1 MSNAVVRYNNGFNT
15 VPLRKFSPVE
25 MDLFWSICSKMKR
38 KGTDELT
45 FDFESFKSIANYD
58 RREKESFYFALKS
71 TWEKMK
77 SLSYKFEDSTY
88 FEDLVLFQRFV
99 IDKENEKVILQASNR
114 FEFILNN
121 ISKNFTRFELE
132 TMTKLSSTYTKEL
145 YRQLMAHK
153 DLSDGTGAWYVKVDD
168 FRKVLSIPDSYRM
181 SDIDRQ
187 IFNTAKKEFTFVQE
201 NGRPLF
207 EYFRVEKVKA
217 KKGNRISSF
226 KIYFKEHRLNISMHN
241 WLNEDE

>member
-1 MSNAVVRYNNGFNT
+1 MSNDVVRYNNGFNT

-99 IDKENEKVILQASNR
+99 IDKENEIVILQASNR

-187 IFNTAKKEFTFVQE
+187 ILNTAKKEFTLIQE

>member
-1 MSNAVVRYNNGFNT
+1 MSNDVVRYNNGFNT

-187 IFNTAKKEFTFVQE
+187 ILNTAKKEFTLIQE

>member
-99 IDKENEKVILQASNR
+99 IDKENERVILQASNR

-187 IFNTAKKEFTFVQE
+187 IFNTAKKEFTLVQE

>member
-1 MSNAVVRYNNGFNT
+1 
-15 VPLRKFSPVE
+15 
-25 MDLFWSICSKMKR
+25 MKR

-187 IFNTAKKEFTFVQE
+187 ILNTAKKEFTLIQE

>member
-187 IFNTAKKEFTFVQE
+187 IFNTAKKEFTLVQE
-201 NGRPLF
+201 NGRPL
-207 EYFRVEKVKA
+207 
-217 KKGNRISSF
+217 
-226 KIYFKEHRLNISMHN
+226 LNIS
-241 WLNEDE
+241 ESKR

>member
-1 MSNAVVRYNNGFNT
+1 MSNVVVRYNNGFNT

-187 IFNTAKKEFTFVQE
+187 IFNTAKKEFTLVQE

>member
-1 MSNAVVRYNNGFNT
+1 
-15 VPLRKFSPVE
+15 
-25 MDLFWSICSKMKR
+25 
-38 KGTDELT
+38 
-45 FDFESFKSIANYD
+45 
-58 RREKESFYFALKS
+58 
-71 TWEKMK
+71 
-77 SLSYKFEDSTY
+77 
-88 FEDLVLFQRFV
+88 QRFV

-187 IFNTAKKEFTFVQE
+187 IFNTAKKEFTLVQE

>member
-1 MSNAVVRYNNGFNT
+1 MSNDVVRYNNGFNT

-187 IFNTAKKEFTFVQE
+187 IFNTAKKEFTLVQE

>member
-168 FRKVLSIPDSYRM
+168 FRKVLSIPASYRM

-187 IFNTAKKEFTFVQE
+187 VLNTAKKEFTLIQE